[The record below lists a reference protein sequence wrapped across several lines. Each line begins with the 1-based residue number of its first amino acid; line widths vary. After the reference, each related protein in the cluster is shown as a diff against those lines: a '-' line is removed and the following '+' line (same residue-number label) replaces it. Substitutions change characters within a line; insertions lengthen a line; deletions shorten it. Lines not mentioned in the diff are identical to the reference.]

1 MRTKLAAGLVGAATV
16 LTLVGGPVA
25 VADGKDNPTL
35 ATDTPAQTHDASPWM
50 HDAPARTYDTP
61 SRFNERRDRRHD
73 RRDGRNEGR
82 GRYRNNPLRLTAC
95 ALKTA
100 LGALT
105 GRTGHCGL
113 DRFARGGYRNNNFG
127 RNNNF
132 DRGYRNY

>member
-16 LTLVGGPVA
+16 LTLFGGPVA
-25 VADGKDNPTL
+25 VADGKDNPT
-35 ATDTPAQTHDASPWM
+35 AADTPAQTDDTSPWM
-50 HDAPARTYDTP
+50 HDTPSRTYDTP

-73 RRDGRNEGR
+73 RQNGRNERQGR
-82 GRYRNNPLRLTAC
+82 NRNNPLRLTAC

-105 GRTGHCGL
+105 GRTSHCGL

-132 DRGYRNY
+132 DRGYRNF

>member
-50 HDAPARTYDTP
+50 HDAPARSYDTP
-61 SRFNERRDRRHD
+61 SRFNERRDRRND
-73 RRDGRNEGR
+73 RREGRNEGR

>member
-73 RRDGRNEGR
+73 RRNGRNEGR

>member
-50 HDAPARTYDTP
+50 HDAPARTDDTP